1 MKRLSQPPPRFGA
14 QAVIGPRVVVG
25 MMVKWRVVGRTGP
38 HRAATCF
45 LSPLESL
52 TTYIRPAYPRLEE

>member
-14 QAVIGPRVVVG
+14 QVVIGLRVVVG
-25 MMVKWRVVGRTGP
+25 MVVKWRVVDRTGP
-38 HRAATCF
+38 PPAFYRPA
-45 LSPLESL
+45 LESL